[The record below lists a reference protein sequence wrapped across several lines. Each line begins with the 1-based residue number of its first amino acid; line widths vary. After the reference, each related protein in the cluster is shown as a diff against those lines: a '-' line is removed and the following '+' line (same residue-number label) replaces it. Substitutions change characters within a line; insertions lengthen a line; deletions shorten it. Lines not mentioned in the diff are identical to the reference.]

1 MARGSY
7 VVAGVVLANLFSV
20 AGWCLFYRILWKR
33 YGSEVAWWSLCFLV
47 LFPGSVFYQFIYSE
61 SLFFLLAMVLWR
73 GIEERRY
80 GGAVLAAFL
89 LPLARGGGLR
99 GSDYLALGSVV
110 AGEKVAGV
118 GLAAAGAQAGVGSV
132 AGEIGGVV
140 VSVVIVVGAGGGLEL
155 LFGADVAL
163 DGESF

>member
-1 MARGSY
+1 MGF
-7 VVAGVVLANLFSV
+7 VFFGVVS
-20 AGWCLFYRILWKR
+20 RK
-33 YGSEVAWWSLCFLV
+33 CFLSV
-47 LFPGSVFYQFIYSE
+47 SIFGVSVFSAGNGFVE
-61 SLFFLLAMVLWR
+61 GDRRAAVWR
-73 GIEERRY
+73 GGIGRFSF
-80 GGAVLAAFL
+80 AVGQ
-89 LPLARGGGLR
+89 GGGGFLC
-99 GSDYLALGSVV
+99 GSDCLALGSVV